1 MNTPRLIVGLGNPGE
16 RYRETRHNAGFMVVD
31 DLAKTM
37 GVSWRLEKKFF
48 AAVGESRVA
57 GRRLLLAKPQTFMN
71 LSGEA
76 VVQLVRFHR
85 VELADLLVVVD
96 DADLPLGTLRLRPE
110 GSSGGHHGLQSIE
123 QHLGGRGFARLKL
136 GIARP
141 IQDVRS
147 IADHVLGSFQ
157 AEEMP
162 FLAAVLTRAVQQVQC
177 WATDGIAKAMNVFN
191 GVVNPSQDGLKNA
204 ERKMQ

>member
-1 MNTPRLIVGLGNPGE
+1 
-16 RYRETRHNAGFMVVD
+16 MVVD
-31 DLAKTM
+31 ELAQTL
-37 GVSWRLEKKFF
+37 GASWRLEKKFF
-48 AAVGESRVA
+48 AAVGETKAA

-76 VVQLVRFHR
+76 VVQLVRYHR
-85 VELADLLVVVD
+85 VEFTDLLVVVD

-123 QHLGGRGFARLKL
+123 QHLGSRGFARLKL

-141 IQDVRS
+141 SQEVRS
-147 IADHVLGSFQ
+147 IAGHVLGSFLT
-157 AEEMP
+157 EELP
-162 FLAAVLTRAVQQVQC
+162 YWAAVLARAVQQVHC
-177 WATDGIAKAMNVFN
+177 WATDDIAKAMNGFN
-191 GVVNPSQDGLKNA
+191 GVVKPPQDGLTNA